1 MEQWSIGKLIYL
13 LLFFLTAS
21 YVQAQDKV
29 LVEKQIEVGM
39 CVEINACKNQQGNYV
54 AMDLYKKTRYDANEI
69 VKIDTASGEGVFEY
83 FFTPGDFDAKRL
95 PCVFGEKKY
104 KVAALRVFET
114 NGIDKRVM
122 ILYTPDK
129 LAVIWVE
136 FDKAI
141 ELEEIT
147 WD

>member
-1 MEQWSIGKLIYL
+1 MEQWSIGKLIL
-13 LLFFLTAS
+13 IPLIFFTTS
-21 YVQAQDKV
+21 FVKAQDKV
-29 LVEKQIEVGM
+29 LVEKQVEVGM
-39 CVEINACKNQQGNYV
+39 WVDINACKSQQGNYV

-69 VKIDTASGEGVFEY
+69 IKIDTASGEGVFEY

-95 PCVFGEKKY
+95 PCIFGEKKY
-104 KVAALRVFET
+104 RVAALRVFET
-114 NGIDKRVM
+114 DGIEKRVM
-122 ILYTPDK
+122 ILYTADK

-141 ELEEIT
+141 ELDEIT